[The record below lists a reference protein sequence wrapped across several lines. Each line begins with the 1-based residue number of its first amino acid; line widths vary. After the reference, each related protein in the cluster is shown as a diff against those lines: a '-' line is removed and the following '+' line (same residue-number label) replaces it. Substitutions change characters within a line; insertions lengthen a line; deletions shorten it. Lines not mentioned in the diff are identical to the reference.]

1 MADTLQCISPVDGSV
16 YAERSRHGPGAASRI
31 IEAARAA
38 QRGWVGR
45 PQEERIRLVLQGV
58 EADDE
63 AVRLMNDSE
72 FGLTASLWTGDRER
86 AAGIGSRINTGTI
99 FMNRCDYLDP
109 ALCWAGRKKTGRG
122 GALSVIGYQNLT
134 RPKSFHM
141 KLR

>member
-1 MADTLQCISPVDGSV
+1 MA
-16 YAERSRHGPGAASRI
+16 
-31 IEAARAA
+31 
-38 QRGWVGR
+38 GR
-45 PQEERIRLVLQGV
+45 PLEERILLVLQGV

-72 FGLTASLWTGDRER
+72 FGLTVSLWTGDRER
-86 AAGIGSRINTGTI
+86 AAGIGSRINTGTV

-109 ALCWAGRKKTGRG
+109 ASCWAGRKRTGPG

-134 RPKSFHM
+134 RSKSFHM